1 MLREFKV
8 LYTEM
13 ADGEARVRAAGALIV
28 AEDTGNI
35 LLIFR
40 SSKCYDPNLWC
51 GVGGKIEEGET
62 PEEACRREVFEEIGF
77 DPEEPM
83 TLKPILVYED
93 DKLQFHNFVALVPNE
108 FTPTLNWES
117 AGYVWCNLSHLPGPK
132 HYGLEAILDDP
143 YSTGMLNGLVNSAE
157 TQDIEVEEQDFKSED
172 EGDPDKGED

>member
-1 MLREFKV
+1 MLREYKV

-13 ADGEARVRAAGALIV
+13 ADGQARVRAAGALIV
-28 AEDTGNI
+28 AEDTGNV

-62 PEEACRREVFEEIGF
+62 PEDACRREVFEEIGF

-83 TLKPILVYED
+83 TLKPIMVYED

-117 AGYVWCNLSHLPGPK
+117 AGYVWCNLNHLPEPK
-132 HYGLEAILDDP
+132 HYGLQAILDDS
-143 YSTGMLNGLVNSAE
+143 YSLGMLHGLVDSPIGQTEEGAE
-157 TQDIEVEEQDFKSED
+157 EEEQDFSEDTD
-172 EGDPDKGED
+172 EGDD